1 MEKDMTEEKFY
12 MHPKDIVELFKK
24 FEMEK
29 KDTKNPKK
37 TKPTGRK
44 RPKNHDGLPL
54 MERCQAILGK
64 RMRERKGVGYM
75 LDGVHVSCE
84 RLLREAGLFLL
95 D

>member
-12 MHPKDIVELFKK
+12 MKPKDIVELFKK

-37 TKPTGRK
+37 NKPTGRK

-54 MERCQAILGK
+54 MERCQAILGR
-64 RMRERKGVGYM
+64 RMKERKGVGYM